1 MICVSSDFYWIL
13 QDILINVIATLM
25 MSAELATYD
34 LYTITAA
41 MEKNSR
47 WTLLAHSLLEEG

>member
-1 MICVSSDFYWIL
+1 MSCVSSDFYWIL
-13 QDILINVIATLM
+13 QDILIDVIATLM

-34 LYTITAA
+34 LYTITVA

-47 WTLLAHSLLEEG
+47 WTLLTHSLLEEG